1 MRSSSHSQKLQK
13 LPVAIWIGPV
23 NEALRI
29 FRELNLS
36 RAGCTSDCC
45 KSLLW
50 QVFAISLSC
59 SRLVELMLS
68 MIKTLVVI
76 EWFSILLSTIA
87 KGSVLEQRNEF

>member
-1 MRSSSHSQKLQK
+1 MSFLVCCEVPHIPKSCKK

-23 NEALRI
+23 KEALRI
-29 FRELNLS
+29 FRELHLS

-68 MIKTLVVI
+68 MIKTLAQKRMV
-76 EWFSILLSTIA
+76 